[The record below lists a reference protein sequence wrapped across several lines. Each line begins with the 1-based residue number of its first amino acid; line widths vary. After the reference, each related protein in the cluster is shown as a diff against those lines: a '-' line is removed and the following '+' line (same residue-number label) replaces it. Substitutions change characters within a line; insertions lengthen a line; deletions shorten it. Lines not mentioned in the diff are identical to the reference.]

1 MVDPVAVVQAYL
13 VTVSGLTHYTDQRIY
28 YNTSWPKKYNPGI
41 GPAIL
46 MAMRP
51 GGLYP
56 DSDPLS
62 VPTIQYQICAKSPPL
77 ASTVGQAL
85 YTALH
90 HQSAAGIKISTREVY
105 DQLLPQQPEKGN
117 WFIVLAAYRHWLTN
131 S

>member
-1 MVDPVAVVQAYL
+1 MVDPVAVVQYYL
-13 VTVSGLTHYTDQRIY
+13 VTVEGLTFYTGQRIY
-28 YNTSWPKKYNPGI
+28 HNTSWPKGYTPAV

-62 VPTIQYQICAKSPPL
+62 VPSIQYQICANKIPL
-77 ASTVGQAL
+77 AYEVGRAL
-85 YTALH
+85 WTALH
-90 HQSAAGIKISTREVY
+90 RKSAAGIKLSTRETN
-105 DQLLPQQPEKGN
+105 DQLLPQQPEKGE
-117 WFIVLAAYRHWLTN
+117 WYIVLTAYRHWLVN